1 MKKIFSI
8 FLSGILLSEARPA
21 FSGPEEGAPPP
32 PPPPHA
38 RRARGG
44 NRHPLLSALESK
56 EFSEEERAQLR
67 QLASKDPRAFEQRMR
82 KHFFQRRQEKAKHM
96 LALRAA
102 YLEAKTPELK
112 EAALAK
118 IRTEMREEE
127 ENHLKFQKRLLDN
140 TEQAIRGME
149 KRLSAMKRRYQKH
162 EAEKEERLERRIRD
176 LISDTPPERLLKD
189 AAGDFSKPKKPRP
202 KKP

>member
-1 MKKIFSI
+1 
-8 FLSGILLSEARPA
+8 
-21 FSGPEEGAPPP
+21 
-32 PPPPHA
+32 
-38 RRARGG
+38 
-44 NRHPLLSALESK
+44 
-56 EFSEEERAQLR
+56 
-67 QLASKDPRAFEQRMR
+67 MR

>member
-8 FLSGILLSEARPA
+8 LLSGILLSASLPA
-21 FSGPEEGAPPP
+21 FSGPAEDAPP

-38 RRARGG
+38 RRPGGG

-56 EFSEEERAQLR
+56 EFSDQERAELR

-96 LALRAA
+96 LALRTA

-140 TEQAIRGME
+140 TEQAAHR
-149 KRLSAMKRRYQKH
+149 
-162 EAEKEERLERRIRD
+162 
-176 LISDTPPERLLKD
+176 
-189 AAGDFSKPKKPRP
+189 
-202 KKP
+202 